1 MNEDGTPIVE
11 QPEAPAEQAG
21 NGLIID
27 NDTGEP
33 SQPHPLAAGV
43 DGAEEVETPEAPEE
57 GEAETP
63 TAPTTET
70 PEAPVAPPVAP
81 VPQITDPGEFQPQDY
96 SFELTLA
103 DGTKHTITKP
113 EDIDNLPEQ
122 PEFASIKDHT
132 QFINNYSRMVNG
144 IDADKRQWENDTKA
158 WNETQESVKA
168 QEEYFS
174 QVDSSMKYL
183 EQSGKLPAVPPQYVE
198 ADWSDPEVQKQPG
211 VKERVEI
218 IEYMAKENAKR
229 DALGLPKMDVL
240 SAHSEMR
247 NKQYEEQ
254 QATQGKARADHRKKQ
269 GAMVTGASAPAPG
282 KTNTDM
288 IVGSGGSL
296 SDLGY

>member
-21 NGLIID
+21 SGLIID

-43 DGAEEVETPEAPEE
+43 ETEEETPETPEATAEEVETPA
-57 GEAETP
+57 ATVETP
-63 TAPTTET
+63 QAPATQPT
-70 PEAPVAPPVAP
+70 PVAPAP
-81 VPQITDPGEFQPQDY
+81 TDPGEFQPQDY
-96 SFELTLA
+96 SFEVTLA
-103 DGTKHTITKP
+103 DGTKHTIAKP
-113 EDIDNLPEQ
+113 EDIDKLPEQ

-132 QFINNYSRMVNG
+132 QFINSYSRMVNG
-144 IDADKRQWENDTKA
+144 IDTDKRQWESDTKA
-158 WNETQESVKA
+158 WTDTQESAKA

-183 EQSGKLPAVPPQYVE
+183 EQSGKLPAVPAQYAE
-198 ADWSDPEVQKQPG
+198 ADWSDPEVMKQPG

-247 NKQYEEQ
+247 NKQYEDQ
-254 QATQGKARADHRKKQ
+254 QATQGKAKADHRKKQ
-269 GAMVTGASAPAPG
+269 GAMVTGPSAPAPG
-282 KTNTDM
+282 KQNTDM

-296 SDLGY
+296 GDLGY